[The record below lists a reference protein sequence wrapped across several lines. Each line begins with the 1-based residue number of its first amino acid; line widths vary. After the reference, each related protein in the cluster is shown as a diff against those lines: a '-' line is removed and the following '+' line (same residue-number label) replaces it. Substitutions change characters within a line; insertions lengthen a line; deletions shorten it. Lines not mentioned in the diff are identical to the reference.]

1 VGDLLDY
8 FTAQRRVA
16 QVTVNVKVRGGW
28 LVLQSFDAGQDFHL
42 TVKFRH
48 AKETVYV
55 KGVYTHAEYD
65 KDKWKYE
72 CNC

>member
-1 VGDLLDY
+1 
-8 FTAQRRVA
+8 
-16 QVTVNVKVRGGW
+16 VNVKVRGGW
-28 LVLQSFDAGQDFHL
+28 RVLQSFDAGQDFHL

-48 AKETVYV
+48 AKGTVYV

-65 KDKWKYE
+65 QDKWKYE